1 MELGGKD
8 LCRTSSGETSPYR
21 SRDPPRV
28 FSSRLPLTRQWSL
41 QRGEAR
47 SKTNQKLLSE
57 LRQVPM
63 WQQQGNGK
71 GSADPTEIPKLR
83 HLSKYETMERALEYP
98 GKSNE
103 LVVRSLGCST
113 KSFTSY

>member
-1 MELGGKD
+1 MVKIFVGLLQGRPHPTGAETHQGFSAADYHLQD
-8 LCRTSSGETSPYR
+8 SGVS
-21 SRDPPRV
+21 
-28 FSSRLPLTRQWSL
+28 
-41 QRGEAR
+41 RGERLEAR
-47 SKTNQKLLSE
+47 PTRKLLSE